1 MKAWKLAPLA
11 AALTS
16 ATAFAVEP
24 VGMGLGNG
32 LTLLPSVDVNVENND
47 NVYLQADGN
56 EVESTITRIAP
67 ALSLIGDMGAIQWN
81 ANYRAEQGTYS
92 KDEDDDYLD
101 QNINVAAGFE
111 VNARNQ
117 IDVNAAFNSAHDARG
132 AGALEGAAALDVL
145 AEPDQYEE
153 TTAGVQ
159 YTFGADSAFANIVAS
174 ADTYQK
180 RYDDNKQQDGSTIDN
195 SERDY
200 DKVTALVGAQLNL
213 SPATKAVFEISQASI
228 SYDAS
233 DDDTREGDNLK
244 ILAGMSWDITGKTTG
259 EVKLGSA
266 TRDFKNTDE
275 DSTTRLSWSANL
287 TWEPM
292 TYSSVALYS
301 AQSNN
306 ETATVGSYIANTYT
320 QVSWDHSF
328 STFVSAG
335 IEASRSA
342 DTYVGASRE
351 DETISY
357 GLNVT
362 YSPKAWMDVKA
373 SFNQADRDSTNNDL
387 DYAGQV
393 VNLGITLAL

>member
-132 AGALEGAAALDVL
+132 AGALEGAAALNVL

-195 SERDY
+195 SDRDY

-233 DDDTREGDNLK
+233 DDDPREGDNLK

-266 TRDFKNTDE
+266 TRDFKNSDE

-351 DETISY
+351 DETVSY

>member
-132 AGALEGAAALDVL
+132 AGALEGAAALNVL

-195 SERDY
+195 SDRDY

-213 SPATKAVFEISQASI
+213 SPATKAVFEISQATI
-228 SYDAS
+228 SYDAN
-233 DDDTREGDNLK
+233 DDDAREGDNLK

-266 TRDFKNTDE
+266 TRDFKNSDE

-351 DETISY
+351 DETVSY

-387 DYAGQV
+387 DYDGQV

>member
-101 QNINVAAGFE
+101 QNIKVAAGFE

-195 SERDY
+195 SDRDY

-228 SYDAS
+228 SYDAN
-233 DDDTREGDNLK
+233 DDDAREGDNLK

-266 TRDFKNTDE
+266 TRDFKNSDE

-351 DETISY
+351 DETVSY

-373 SFNQADRDSTNNDL
+373 SFNQADRDSTDNDL

>member
-233 DDDTREGDNLK
+233 DDDAREGDNLK

-266 TRDFKNTDE
+266 TRDFKNSDE

-306 ETATVGSYIANTYT
+306 ETATVGNYIANTYT

-387 DYAGQV
+387 DYDGQV

>member
-132 AGALEGAAALDVL
+132 AGALEGAAALNVL

-195 SERDY
+195 SARDY
-200 DKVTALVGAQLNL
+200 DKFTALVGAQLNL
-213 SPATKAVFEISQASI
+213 SPATKAVFEISQATI
-228 SYDAS
+228 SYDAN
-233 DDDTREGDNLK
+233 DDDAREGDNLK

-266 TRDFKNTDE
+266 TRDFKNSDE

-342 DTYVGASRE
+342 DTYVGGSRE

-387 DYAGQV
+387 DYDGQV